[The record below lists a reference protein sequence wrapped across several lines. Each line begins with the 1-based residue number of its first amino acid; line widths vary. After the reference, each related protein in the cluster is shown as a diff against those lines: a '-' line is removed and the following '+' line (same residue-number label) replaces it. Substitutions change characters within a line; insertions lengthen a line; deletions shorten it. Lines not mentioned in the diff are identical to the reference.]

1 MSRSYSD
8 KFVIELRKADPDN
21 PGIALG
27 LACVNA
33 NLPAKYVADAL
44 GVTRMTVFSWF
55 RGTRIRIKTLQ
66 RVEVFTDLVES
77 DTAKGRLPA
86 RTKAE
91 ARAYLEEMIGR
102 PLSVKPH
109 EIVESSAE
117 ETGTPEPQ
125 VA

>member
-8 KFVIELRKADPDN
+8 KFVIELKRADPDN

-91 ARAYLEEMIGR
+91 AREYLEEMIGR
-102 PLSVKPH
+102 PLNIKPH
-109 EIVESSAE
+109 EATEVSAE
-117 ETGTPEPQ
+117 EASTPEPQ
-125 VA
+125 LA

>member
-8 KFVIELRKADPDN
+8 KLIISLKQSDPDN

-55 RGTRIRIKTLQ
+55 RGGPIRFKTLQ

-86 RTKAE
+86 KTKAE

-102 PLSVKPH
+102 PLVTKPETKEESV
-109 EIVESSAE
+109 
-117 ETGTPEPQ
+117 ETTDTPEPQ
-125 VA
+125 LA